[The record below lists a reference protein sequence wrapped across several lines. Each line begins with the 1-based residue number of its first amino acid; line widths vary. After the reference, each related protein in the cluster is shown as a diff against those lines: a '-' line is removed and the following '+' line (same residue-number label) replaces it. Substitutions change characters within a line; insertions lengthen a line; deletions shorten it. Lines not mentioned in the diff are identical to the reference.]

1 MNYILALNIHYNT
14 QLKLSKEIIKM
25 TSPSSVVNVFTG
37 EKGRQYYQVSTSE
50 GFYDINF
57 PLNIALE
64 CSANN
69 SRMGPQHCNNCKDYG
84 SYNDITLLLCL
95 NCADLCCANK
105 QDRCSCDNVQGHLD
119 EQLQHFNSDSDDGFM
134 CIGCEFGAKCNLH
147 LWYSDVNVSL
157 ISLSYEHY
165 ELVSYRGFMRKNSYH
180 PIVQIDDDISYIEPV
195 TDMDTD
201 TDTDTGES
209 VDCISSSSTE
219 DTRSIFSI
227 EEDDIVDLTAEVCDM
242 TFQYDEELLKQFPL
256 VKKKLQLA
264 AQRRDVEATQFEEYD
279 YLHWHY
285 EQLNKEYN
293 SLQY

>member
-1 MNYILALNIHYNT
+1 MNYIFIYNIHYNT
-14 QLKLSKEIIKM
+14 QLKLAKAIIKM
-25 TSPSSVVNVFTG
+25 TSPSSVVKVFTG

-64 CSANN
+64 CSTDN
-69 SRMGPQHCNNCKDYG
+69 SIKGPHHCNNCKNYG
-84 SYNDITLLLCL
+84 SYNDITFLLCL
-95 NCADLCCANK
+95 NCADLCFAHK
-105 QDRCSCDNVQGHLD
+105 QDRCSCDNLQGDID
-119 EQLQHFNSDSDDGFM
+119 EQLLHFNSDSDDGVM
-134 CIGCEFGAKCNLH
+134 CVGCGFGAKCNLH
-147 LWYSDVNVSL
+147 LWYSDVDFSL

-165 ELVSYRGFMRKNSYH
+165 ELVSYRDFMRKNSY
-180 PIVQIDDDISYIEPV
+180 PLIVQDDDVISYLEPV
-195 TDMDTD
+195 TDTD
-201 TDTDTGES
+201 SGLS

-219 DTRSIFSI
+219 DTSSIISI
-227 EEDDIVDLTAEVCDM
+227 EDDTIGEEVIVDLTAEVCDM
-242 TFQYDEELLKQFPL
+242 TFHYDEELLKQFPL

-264 AQRRDVEATQFEEYD
+264 AQRRDVELTQFEEYD